1 MAVNTES
8 EENYLKAL
16 YHLEDQG
23 HRPVSTNQL
32 AQRLSAKAP
41 SATAML
47 QKLADKGLVRYE
59 PYQGGQL
66 TDEGRRKAL
75 QTIRHHRLWE
85 VFLVEKLGYGW
96 EEVHDMAEQLEHIRQ
111 PELAE
116 RLYRFLGRPDYDP
129 HGDPIPRPDG
139 SVPEASRL
147 TASEIPPGRTG
158 LLSGVATG
166 NPAFLSTLRKEGLEL
181 GTPLTR
187 LAADIEADILLFAH
201 PEKGNIQLSK
211 ATTDRLYVV
220 LEK

>member
-1 MAVNTES
+1 MTGLTES
-8 EENYLKAL
+8 EDNYLKAL

-23 HRPVSTNQL
+23 FSPVSTNQL
-32 AQRLSAKAP
+32 AAKLSTKAP

-59 PYQGGQL
+59 PYQGGRL
-66 TDEGRRKAL
+66 TDDGRRKAL

-96 EEVHDMAEQLEHIRQ
+96 EEVHEMAEQLEHIRQ
-111 PELAE
+111 PDLAE
-116 RLYRFLGRPDYDP
+116 RLYRFLGSPEYDP

-139 SVPEASRL
+139 SLPEASKL
-147 TASEIPPGRTG
+147 TASEIPVGKTA

-166 NPAFLSTLRKEGLEL
+166 NPVFLTNLRKEGLEL

-187 LAADIEADILLFAH
+187 LNQDAATDILRFSL
-201 PEKGNIQLSK
+201 PGKGVVQLSK

-220 LEK
+220 YEK